1 MLFDTFAWIEYFE
14 GTRLGEQVR
23 QFLEDVPS
31 AYTCP
36 VVLAE
41 VVSKSLRRYSEQ
53 ETQRY
58 LDYIRENCAV
68 IHHTEEIGIAA
79 GRIHAEMKQRMPDFG
94 MADAFVLASAR
105 DRGVKVLTGDPHFQG
120 LEDAITLDPPS

>member
-23 QFLEDVPS
+23 QFLEDNPT

-41 VVSKSLRRYSEQ
+41 VISKSTRRYGEQ
-53 ETQRY
+53 KTLRY
-58 LDYIRENCAV
+58 LDYIRENCAI
-68 IHHTEEIGIAA
+68 IHHTEGIGIAA
-79 GRIHAEMKQRMPDFG
+79 GRIHAEMKKRRPTFG

-120 LEDAITLDPPS
+120 LEDAILLDAPS